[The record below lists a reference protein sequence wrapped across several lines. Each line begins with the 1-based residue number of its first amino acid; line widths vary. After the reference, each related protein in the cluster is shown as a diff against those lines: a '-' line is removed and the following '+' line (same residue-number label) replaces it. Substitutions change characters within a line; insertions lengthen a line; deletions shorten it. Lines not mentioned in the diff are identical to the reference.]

1 MPLGSSSCQK
11 WKWILLQLRTLCMC
25 DSKANLWFITVMKGT
40 SGMLWWYGVH
50 YKKSITNAYRSRH
63 VWICSESSLWPNSV
77 VWKRYWD
84 CTPEEC
90 LTATSIRPC
99 LHPFLPF
106 HPCPHPKAHSRT
118 QVFIKAKGLT
128 LKQSLPLILAWLLRP
143 PISSQCAWYL
153 SAAASPL
160 IKTDIDRRMW
170 ISSAIVCLLKII
182 AVFSLDCENK
192 RKLLK
197 SSQGQRS
204 RPSIC
209 LLIFVKVVYGR
220 IALRSISLS
229 RILLNA
235 VHL

>member
-40 SGMLWWYGVH
+40 SGMLWWFGVH
-50 YKKSITNAYRSRH
+50 YKKSITNAYRSRY

-77 VWKRYWD
+77 VWEKILGLYTRGMPN
-84 CTPEEC
+84 CH
-90 LTATSIRPC
+90 IRPC
-99 LHPFLPF
+99 LHPFFPF

-204 RPSIC
+204 CSSIC
-209 LLIFVKVVYGR
+209 LLIFVKVVYVR
-220 IALRSISLS
+220 IALRTISLS

>member
-1 MPLGSSSCQK
+1 MHIGVDMSEFVQK
-11 WKWILLQLRTLCMC
+11 APFDLILL
-25 DSKANLWFITVMKGT
+25 F
-40 SGMLWWYGVH
+40 
-50 YKKSITNAYRSRH
+50 
-63 VWICSESSLWPNSV
+63 E
-77 VWKRYWD
+77 KRYWD

-99 LHPFLPF
+99 LHPFFPF

-160 IKTDIDRRMW
+160 NKRDIDRRMW

-204 RPSIC
+204 CSSIC
-209 LLIFVKVVYGR
+209 LLIFVKVVYVR
-220 IALRSISLS
+220 IALRTISLS